1 MQNLR
6 GCHEHLAIAEKWHLG
21 VTSVNKSYNQSLC
34 LARISDVLEG
44 KSRMPEY
51 IRPQKEHVALITLS
65 AQRDYILPSS
75 PIRASGLSRA
85 IPAMSKL
92 VQGFRDRLAP
102 VYHSIRLY
110 KTDGSNVDLC
120 RRTAV
125 EEGLRI
131 FMPGSLGAELVDE
144 IQPEGAEVRINPDIL
159 FEGKLQQI
167 GDNESI
173 FYRPRWGA
181 FHDTPL
187 EEELRG
193 RGVNTLVLCGFSFT
207 TATRATIYEA
217 SARDFRV
224 IVVPD
229 ALCNATEQ
237 GLRELGRMGV
247 YLMDT
252 DELLSWLN
260 DPREDSE
267 KDKAA

>member
-1 MQNLR
+1 
-6 GCHEHLAIAEKWHLG
+6 
-21 VTSVNKSYNQSLC
+21 
-34 LARISDVLEG
+34 
-44 KSRMPEY
+44 MPEY
-51 IRPQKEHVALITLS
+51 IRPQKDHVALITLS

-120 RRTAV
+120 RRSAV

-159 FEGKLQQI
+159 FDGKLQTI
-167 GDNESI
+167 GDNEAI

-260 DPREDSE
+260 DPREDNE
-267 KDKAA
+267 KDQAA

>member
-1 MQNLR
+1 
-6 GCHEHLAIAEKWHLG
+6 
-21 VTSVNKSYNQSLC
+21 
-34 LARISDVLEG
+34 
-44 KSRMPEY
+44 MPEY
-51 IRPQKEHVALITLS
+51 TRPQKDHVALITLS

-85 IPAMSKL
+85 IPAMTKL

-120 RRTAV
+120 RRSAV

-159 FEGKLQQI
+159 FDGKLQTI
-167 GDNESI
+167 GDNEAI

-181 FHDTPL
+181 FHNTPL
-187 EEELRG
+187 EEELRSHS
-193 RGVNTLVLCGFSFT
+193 VNTLVLCGFSFT

-260 DPREDSE
+260 DPREDSA
-267 KDKAA
+267 KTQAA

>member
-1 MQNLR
+1 
-6 GCHEHLAIAEKWHLG
+6 
-21 VTSVNKSYNQSLC
+21 
-34 LARISDVLEG
+34 
-44 KSRMPEY
+44 MPDY
-51 IRPQKEHVALITLS
+51 IRPQKDHVALISLS

-85 IPAMSKL
+85 IPAMEKL

-144 IQPEGAEVRINPDIL
+144 IQPEGKEVRINPDLL
-159 FEGKLQQI
+159 FDGKFQEI
-167 GDNESI
+167 GENESI

-187 EEELRG
+187 EDELKA

-237 GLRELGRMGV
+237 GLHELGRMGV
-247 YLMDT
+247 YMMET
-252 DELLSWLN
+252 DELLSWLR
-260 DPREDSE
+260 DPRENGESE
-267 KDKAA
+267 KAA